1 MDWTMNEPKPQ
12 RIKRVRNEVLIS
24 LKTFYPSAMEAV
36 SLYRA
41 LLGVFPDLV
50 WPDFLKDLAYL
61 DDKGYIRRA
70 IQTGERGQEE
80 ITTPR
85 RRWWR
90 LTSAGVE
97 IADGCVNDSALEI

>member
-1 MDWTMNEPKPQ
+1 MNETMNEAKPQ

-24 LKTFYPSAMEAV
+24 LKTFYPTAMEAA

-41 LLGVFPDLV
+41 LLAVFPDLV

-70 IQTGERGQEE
+70 IQGGERDQEE
-80 ITTPR
+80 MTTPR

-90 LTSAGVE
+90 LTSEGVE
-97 IADGCVNDSALEI
+97 IADGCLHDPALEI